1 LARQAHITFMAT
13 TLIRDDA
20 KQAAGTKAGP
30 RGVYRGI
37 RLVKP
42 AVPPRTP
49 LASLRKAVDAAFVK
63 HADAIGRI
71 K

>member
-1 LARQAHITFMAT
+1 MAT

-20 KQAAGTKAGP
+20 KYAAVTKAGA

>member
-1 LARQAHITFMAT
+1 MAT
-13 TLIRDDA
+13 TLISDDA
-20 KQAAGTKAGP
+20 KQATGTKTSV

>member
-1 LARQAHITFMAT
+1 MAT
-13 TLIRDDA
+13 THISTAEEPAPRA
-20 KQAAGTKAGP
+20 KAGIS
-30 RGVYRGI
+30 GVYRGI

-49 LASLRKAVDAAFVK
+49 LASLREAVKAAVAK
-63 HADAIGRI
+63 NADAIGRI